1 MAHAAGTRC
10 LRRSEAGAS
19 AVEFAL
25 ILPVFLFLVM
35 GSLAY
40 GLYLG
45 ASHSLQQLA
54 ADAARATVAGLS
66 NDERISIATGFI
78 ARNASVYPLLGLGSV
93 TVEAGPSASETD
105 QFLVTLTYDAS
116 ALPIWNLGV
125 PLPGP
130 GKAIRHRSTIR
141 NGGA

>member
-1 MAHAAGTRC
+1 MAVVGEKRHFRTCAR
-10 LRRSEAGAS
+10 GAS

-40 GLYLG
+40 GLYLA

-54 ADAARATVAGLS
+54 ADAARASVAGLS
-66 NDERISIATGFI
+66 DAERINLATGFI
-78 ARNASVYPLLGLGSV
+78 DRNAAVYPLLGLGAV
-93 TVEAGPSASETD
+93 GVEAGPSASEAN

-130 GKAIRHRSTIR
+130 GKAIRHRATIR